1 MSQPYI
7 GEIKMFAGNFAP
19 RSYALC
25 NGQILSISQ
34 NTALFSIL
42 GTTYG
47 GNGTS
52 TFALP
57 NLQGSAPMGKGNGA
71 GLTPRFLGEVSGES
85 SVTLISSQMPVHN
98 HLMQGNEATADLPD
112 PSNATFGM
120 VGGRGRP
127 GTFYAVP
134 SPFTAIPMAPQSLGL
149 TGGSQPHNNMQPY
162 AAVTFIIALQ
172 GVFPPRN

>member
-47 GNGTS
+47 GDGRV

-57 NLQGSAPMGKGNGA
+57 NMQGNAPMGKGNGA
-71 GLTPRFLGEVSGES
+71 GLTPRFLGEVSGEAA
-85 SVTLISSQMPVHN
+85 VTLLTTEMPAHIHSMQCNQTGGSSN
-98 HLMQGNEATADLPD
+98 D
-112 PSNATFGM
+112 PTGATFG
-120 VGGRGRP
+120 GGSRGDAN
-127 GTFYAVP
+127 FYAAA
-134 SPFTAIPMAPQSLGL
+134 SPFTAVQMAPQSIAP
-149 TGGSQPHNNMQPY
+149 TGGSQGHNNMQPY
-162 AAVTFIIALQ
+162 AVVTFIIALQ